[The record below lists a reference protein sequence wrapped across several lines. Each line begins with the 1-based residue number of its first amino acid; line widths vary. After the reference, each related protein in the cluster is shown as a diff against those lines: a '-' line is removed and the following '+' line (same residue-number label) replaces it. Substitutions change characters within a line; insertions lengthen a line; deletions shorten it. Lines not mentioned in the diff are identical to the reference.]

1 MVTPLKKFKLRYADT
16 TLFFGEKS
24 IADLEA
30 WVRGKQIIGLV
41 MSRSAAKISGALQ
54 EVLEILTTHNI
65 VYVPFNDVTP
75 NPSASQAVSCAELFR
90 KERVDSIVAI
100 GGGSVIDVGKTVSLL
115 INSNLSPSDLVKG
128 VRAEKAI
135 PLATVN
141 LTHGTGSE
149 VDRYAVLTFEETGEK
164 RGFTARYPEVSIDDP
179 RFTLTL
185 PRDQSLFTSLD
196 AFYHAYESATS
207 SYTNMFVQTI
217 SSEAAEIIAN
227 NLPETLENLK
237 SIEHRSRLLYA
248 SMIAGISIDIALTH
262 LNHALEHAFSGLN
275 PNLPHGEGLAIL
287 GPRIIYHVHKA
298 VPEDSAVILKHLDPS
313 IRPVAEDAEKAYTA
327 VKEFQRRL
335 GLERKL
341 SDYGFGPDDIPSI
354 VSYTMKMIKE
364 RYKST
369 PLIVNEDVI
378 KDIILDAL

>member
-41 MSRSAAKISGALQ
+41 MSRSAAKTSGALQ

-90 KERVDSIVAI
+90 KERVDSIIAI

-135 PLATVN
+135 PLAAVN

-185 PRDQSLFTSLD
+185 PRDQTLFTSLD

-207 SYTNMFVQTI
+207 SYTNMFVQTL
-217 SSEAAEIIAN
+217 SSEAAEIITN

-237 SIEHRSRLLYA
+237 SIERRSRLLYA

>member
-1 MVTPLKKFKLRYADT
+1 MVAPLKKFKLRYADT

-41 MSRSAAKISGALQ
+41 MSRSAAKTSGALQ

-90 KERVDSIVAI
+90 KERVDSIIAI

-128 VRAEKAI
+128 VGAEKAT
-135 PLATVN
+135 PLAAVN

-149 VDRYAVLTFEETGEK
+149 IDRYAVLTFEETGEK

-185 PRDQSLFTSLD
+185 PRDQTLFTSLD

-207 SYTNMFVQTI
+207 SYTNMFVQTL
-217 SSEAAEIIAN
+217 SSEAAEIIAT

>member
-1 MVTPLKKFKLRYADT
+1 MVAPLKKFKLRYADT

-41 MSRSAAKISGALQ
+41 MSRSAAKTSGALQ

-90 KERVDSIVAI
+90 KERVDSIIAI

-115 INSNLSPSDLVKG
+115 INSSLSPLDLVKG
-128 VRAEKAI
+128 VRAEKAT
-135 PLATVN
+135 PLATIN

-149 VDRYAVLTFEETGEK
+149 IDRYAVLTFEETGEK

-179 RFTLTL
+179 RFALTL
-185 PRDQSLFTSLD
+185 PRDQTLFTSLD

-207 SYTNMFVQTI
+207 SHTNMFVQTL
-217 SSEAAEIIAN
+217 SSEAAEIIAT
-227 NLPETLENLK
+227 NLPETLENLR

-248 SMIAGISIDIALTH
+248 SMIAGISIDMALTH

-313 IRPVAEDAEKAYTA
+313 IRPVAEDAGKAYTA

-335 GLERKL
+335 GLERRL

-354 VSYTMKMIKE
+354 IRYTMKMIKE

-369 PLIVNEDVI
+369 PLIVNEDII

>member
-41 MSRSAAKISGALQ
+41 MSRSAAKTSGALQ

-90 KERVDSIVAI
+90 KERVDSIIAI

-128 VRAEKAI
+128 VRVEKAI
-135 PLATVN
+135 PLGAVN

-185 PRDQSLFTSLD
+185 SRDQTLFTSLD

-207 SYTNMFVQTI
+207 SYTNMFVQTL

-227 NLPETLENLK
+227 NLPETVENLK

>member
-1 MVTPLKKFKLRYADT
+1 MVAPLKKFKLRYADT

-41 MSRSAAKISGALQ
+41 MSRSAAKTSGALQ
-54 EVLEILTTHNI
+54 EVLETLTTHNI

-75 NPSASQAVSCAELFR
+75 NPSASQAISCAELFR
-90 KERVDSIVAI
+90 KERVDSIIAI

-115 INSNLSPSDLVKG
+115 INSSLSPSDLVKG
-128 VRAEKAI
+128 VRAEKAT

-149 VDRYAVLTFEETGEK
+149 IDRYAVLTFEETGEK

-179 RFTLTL
+179 RFALTL
-185 PRDQSLFTSLD
+185 PRDQTLFTSLD

-207 SYTNMFVQTI
+207 SHTNMFVQTL
-217 SSEAAEIIAN
+217 SSEAAEIIAT
-227 NLPETLENLK
+227 NLPETLENLR

-248 SMIAGISIDIALTH
+248 SMIAGISIDMALTH

-313 IRPVAEDAEKAYTA
+313 IRPVAEDAGKAYTA

-335 GLERKL
+335 GLERRL

-354 VSYTMKMIKE
+354 IRYTMKMIKE

-369 PLIVNEDVI
+369 PLIINEDII

>member
-30 WVRGKQIIGLV
+30 WVRGKRIIGLV
-41 MSRSAAKISGALQ
+41 MSRSAAKTSGALQ

-90 KERVDSIVAI
+90 KERVDSIIAI

-128 VRAEKAI
+128 VRAEKAT
-135 PLATVN
+135 PLAAVN

-149 VDRYAVLTFEETGEK
+149 IDRYAVLTFEETGEK

-185 PRDQSLFTSLD
+185 PRDQTLFTSLD

-207 SYTNMFVQTI
+207 SYTNMFVQTL

-298 VPEDSAVILKHLDPS
+298 VPEDSAVILKSLDPS

-327 VKEFQRRL
+327 VKEFQRKL

-341 SDYGFGPDDIPSI
+341 SDYGFGPDDIASI

-369 PLIVNEDVI
+369 PLNVNEDVI

>member
-1 MVTPLKKFKLRYADT
+1 MVAPLKKFKLRYADT

-41 MSRSAAKISGALQ
+41 MSRSAAKTSGALQ

-75 NPSASQAVSCAELFR
+75 NPSASQAISCAELFR
-90 KERVDSIVAI
+90 KERVDSIIAI

-115 INSNLSPSDLVKG
+115 INSSFSPLDLVKG
-128 VRAEKAI
+128 VRAEKAT

-149 VDRYAVLTFEETGEK
+149 IDRYAVLTFEETGEK

-185 PRDQSLFTSLD
+185 PRDQTLFTSLD

-207 SYTNMFVQTI
+207 SYTNMFVQTL

-227 NLPETLENLK
+227 NLPETLENLR
-237 SIEHRSRLLYA
+237 SIERRSRLLYA

-287 GPRIIYHVHKA
+287 GPIIIYHVHKA

-354 VSYTMKMIKE
+354 VRHTMKMIKE

-369 PLIVNEDVI
+369 PLIVNEDII

>member
-1 MVTPLKKFKLRYADT
+1 MVTPLKKFKLRYADA

-41 MSRSAAKISGALQ
+41 MSRSAAKTSGALQ

-90 KERVDSIVAI
+90 KERVDSIIAI

-135 PLATVN
+135 PLAAVN

-149 VDRYAVLTFEETGEK
+149 IDRYAVLTFEETGEK

-185 PRDQSLFTSLD
+185 SRDQTLFTSLD

-207 SYTNMFVQTI
+207 SYTNMFVQTL

-227 NLPETLENLK
+227 NLPETVENLK

-327 VKEFQRRL
+327 VKEFQRKL

>member
-30 WVRGKQIIGLV
+30 WVRGKRIIGLV
-41 MSRSAAKISGALQ
+41 MSRSAAKTSGALQ

-90 KERVDSIVAI
+90 KERVDSIIAI

-128 VRAEKAI
+128 VRAEKAT
-135 PLATVN
+135 PLAAVN

-149 VDRYAVLTFEETGEK
+149 IDRYAVLTFEETGER

-185 PRDQSLFTSLD
+185 PRDQTLFTSLD

-207 SYTNMFVQTI
+207 SYTNMFVQTL

-327 VKEFQRRL
+327 VKEFQRKL

-341 SDYGFGPDDIPSI
+341 SDYGFGPDDIASI

>member
-41 MSRSAAKISGALQ
+41 MSRSAAKTSGALQ

-75 NPSASQAVSCAELFR
+75 NPYASQAVSCAELFR
-90 KERVDSIVAI
+90 KERVDSIIAI

-128 VRAEKAI
+128 VRAEKAT
-135 PLATVN
+135 PLAAVN

-149 VDRYAVLTFEETGEK
+149 IDRYAVLTFEETGEK

-185 PRDQSLFTSLD
+185 PRDQTLFTSLD

-207 SYTNMFVQTI
+207 SYTNMFVQTL

-327 VKEFQRRL
+327 VKEFQRKL

-369 PLIVNEDVI
+369 PLNVNEDVI

>member
-1 MVTPLKKFKLRYADT
+1 MVAPLKKFKLRYADT

-41 MSRSAAKISGALQ
+41 MSRSAAKTSGALQ
-54 EVLEILTTHNI
+54 EVLETLTTHNI

-75 NPSASQAVSCAELFR
+75 NPSASQAISCAELFR
-90 KERVDSIVAI
+90 KERVDSIIAI

-115 INSNLSPSDLVKG
+115 INSSLSPSDLVKG
-128 VRAEKAI
+128 VRAEKAT

-149 VDRYAVLTFEETGEK
+149 IDRYAVLTFEETGEK

-179 RFTLTL
+179 RFALTL
-185 PRDQSLFTSLD
+185 PRDQTLFTSLD

-207 SYTNMFVQTI
+207 SHTNMFVQTL
-217 SSEAAEIIAN
+217 SSEAAEIIAT
-227 NLPETLENLK
+227 NLPETLENLR

-248 SMIAGISIDIALTH
+248 SMIAGISIDMALTH

-313 IRPVAEDAEKAYTA
+313 IRPVAEDAGKAYTA

-335 GLERKL
+335 GLERRL

-354 VSYTMKMIKE
+354 IRYTMKMIKE

-369 PLIVNEDVI
+369 PLIVNEDII

>member
-1 MVTPLKKFKLRYADT
+1 MVAPLKKFKLRYADT

-41 MSRSAAKISGALQ
+41 MSRSAAKTSGALQ
-54 EVLEILTTHNI
+54 EVLETLTTHNI

-75 NPSASQAVSCAELFR
+75 NPSASQAISCAELFR
-90 KERVDSIVAI
+90 KERVDSIIAI

-115 INSNLSPSDLVKG
+115 INSSLSPSDLVKG
-128 VRAEKAI
+128 VRAEKAT

-149 VDRYAVLTFEETGEK
+149 IDRYAVLTFEETGEK

-179 RFTLTL
+179 RFALTL
-185 PRDQSLFTSLD
+185 PRDQTLFTSLD

-207 SYTNMFVQTI
+207 SHTNMFVQTL
-217 SSEAAEIIAN
+217 SSEAAEVIAN
-227 NLPETLENLK
+227 NLSETLENLK

-248 SMIAGISIDIALTH
+248 SMIAGISIDMALTH

-313 IRPVAEDAEKAYTA
+313 IRPVAEDAGKAYTA

-335 GLERKL
+335 GLERRL

-354 VSYTMKMIKE
+354 IRYTMKMIKE

-369 PLIVNEDVI
+369 PLIVNEDII